1 MLRSSKSFKE
11 SEGREEPARLGGQI
25 FTWAVSETSSEQSW
39 ALLQNGDLKRETES
53 LILAVQ
59 NQCIRTKLVK
69 GKIEKTRKETLCP
82 LSIKADEITD
92 IVSGSSKLATEYK
105 RRQNL
110 GKIVH

>member
-69 GKIEKTRKETLCP
+69 GKIEKPRKETLCP
-82 LSIKADEITD
+82 LSIKADESTD